1 MSQTPQTQKLQ
12 PQPADSDD
20 EISLWEIIETLQR
33 RWKTLA
39 AFTLGAPLLALMAGL
54 AWPKQYEAI
63 ALIQVARV
71 GNLQAAISGGGAL
84 TSAVESNAAAI
95 QRLQSDAFESRLAE
109 QTQVPV
115 SIKATEPKG
124 TGLISLAVRAP
135 SQANAE
141 RAATLA
147 LGLLADVHSEQVKG
161 AVASLNQSLESTK
174 QEAARTT
181 ALLKD
186 LLVKTNQMSR
196 LDPAVAVML
205 GQMQGQLL
213 SQQSALSERQ
223 LRLELA
229 LSPLNTNQTQ
239 SIEAIVGS
247 QSPVVPK
254 LRMVVSLA
262 LIGGGFLGVL
272 VALMRQAWQNRRAAS
287 TIA

>member
-1 MSQTPQTQKLQ
+1 MSQTPQPQTPLPQKAG
-12 PQPADSDD
+12 PDD

-33 RWKTLA
+33 RWKTVA
-39 AFTLGAPLLALMAGL
+39 AFTLGTPLLALAVGL
-54 AWPKQYEAI
+54 SWPKQYEAI
-63 ALIQVARV
+63 ALIQVARG

-95 QRLQSDAFESRLAE
+95 QRLQSDAFKSRLAK
-109 QTQVPV
+109 QLQVPV

-135 SQANAE
+135 SQASAE
-141 RAATLA
+141 KAASRALA
-147 LGLLADVHSEQVKG
+147 LLAEVHSEQVKG

-196 LDPAVAVML
+196 LDPAVAVIL

-247 QSPVVPK
+247 KSPVVPK
-254 LRMVVSLA
+254 LPLVVLLG
-262 LIGGGFLGVL
+262 LIGGGFWGVL
-272 VALMRQAWQNRRAAS
+272 VALMQQAWQNRRAAP
-287 TIA
+287 TTA

>member
-1 MSQTPQTQKLQ
+1 MPQTPQTQNLQ
-12 PQPADSDD
+12 PRSADSDD

-33 RWKTLA
+33 RWKTVVV
-39 AFTLGAPLLALMAGL
+39 FTLGGPLLALVVGL
-54 AWPKQYEAI
+54 AWPKQYEAT

-71 GNLQAAISGGGAL
+71 GNLQAAISGGASL

-95 QRLQSDAFESRLAE
+95 QRLQSDAFVSRLAKRL
-109 QTQVPV
+109 QVPV

-124 TGLISLAVRAP
+124 TGLISLAVQAP

-147 LGLLADVHSEQVKG
+147 LGLLAEVHSEQVKG

-247 QSPVVPK
+247 TGPVVPK
-254 LRMVVSLA
+254 LRMVVLLA
-262 LIGGGFLGVL
+262 LISGGFLGVL
-272 VALMRQAWQNRRAAS
+272 VALMQQAWQNRRAAP